1 MLQNVDII
9 FKISKI
15 LLIVLNMILILSCIQ
30 YLFVQNLSY
39 FTFKNVEYFYNS
51 SQLLYEMMTNFS
63 EFSEKLVIILFII
76 NQLISMISIIYYGI
90 KKLIFST
97 FITTLIFAFV
107 ISISGLNQ
115 NLLIIKFLIIFI
127 SIAYIVMIRN
137 DLHRRQPYISME
149 LFNGQL

>member
-1 MLQNVDII
+1 MLQNIDII

-15 LLIVLNMILILSCIQ
+15 LLILLNLILILSCVQ
-30 YLFVQNLSY
+30 YLFVQNLSF
-39 FTFKNVEYFYNS
+39 FTFKKVEYFYNS
-51 SQLLYEMMTNFS
+51 SQLLYEIMTNFS
-63 EFSEKLVIILFII
+63 EKFVIILFII
-76 NQLISMISIIYYGI
+76 NQLISMISIIYSGI

>member
-1 MLQNVDII
+1 MLQNIDII

-15 LLIVLNMILILSCIQ
+15 LLILLNLILILSCVQ
-30 YLFVQNLSY
+30 YLFVQNLSF
-39 FTFKNVEYFYNS
+39 FTFKKVEYFYNS
-51 SQLLYEMMTNFS
+51 SQLLYEIMTNFS
-63 EFSEKLVIILFII
+63 EKFVIILFII

-97 FITTLIFAFV
+97 LITTLIFAFA

-115 NLLIIKFLIIFI
+115 NLLIIKFLIIII

-137 DLHRRQPYISME
+137 DLHRRQLFISME
-149 LFNGQL
+149 LFNEQL